1 MRFMNEYQ
9 IEEAL
14 ERWAWHP
21 ILGPATQTLANL
33 REMAN
38 SNGDGWAYW
47 PKPTRAAAKL
57 MELIDGDGTSEF
69 HRGDRPD
76 ATAARLKAAYVPI
89 KAFRTRCLNDGLKS
103 DFEIV
108 PARMEVRE
116 EVGL

>member
-9 IEEAL
+9 IQESL

-21 ILGPATQTLANL
+21 VLGPATETLAGL
-33 REMAN
+33 RVAVNQN
-38 SNGDGWAYW
+38 SDGWAYW

-76 ATAARLKAAYVPI
+76 ATVAKLKAAYVPI
-89 KAFRTRCLNDGLKS
+89 KAFRTRCLKNGMKL

-108 PARMEVRE
+108 PARMEVGE
-116 EVGL
+116 EINL